1 MRRVIPFLVLAF
13 AVMLVPAAGA
23 SQNMPQ
29 LLQVTLPPTN
39 TLVPTPLV
47 LFTNTP
53 AGPTATP
60 SNTTTPTAT
69 YTATATATFT
79 PTITPTPTNTPTP
92 TPTPNGPLIYP
103 EGVNSLTGLPFP
115 DEASQNRRNLI
126 VKISNYPPIVRPQ
139 SGINS
144 ADIVYEYET
153 EGGVTRFAAIF
164 RSQTPEHVGPVR
176 SARLLD
182 LNLVPMYNALLAFSG
197 ASDPVLEMIRG
208 AEWRFQ
214 AISTAFGDN
223 CDEAGFCRFPNGDL
237 AFEHTLYL
245 DTRMAWERATERGIN
260 TGYPGRGFAFSDF
273 PDANGTPANDIF
285 IDWYGQTDARW
296 QYDAA
301 TGRYLRYTDSQAH
314 YDAADGEQLWVDNLV
329 VIQVDHVERPDLF
342 EPESRTASLDIL
354 LEGQGF
360 AYVFRDG
367 QWYEGYWRRRSTN
380 PGDALM
386 LLYGDETPI
395 MLRPGRTWV
404 AIVRGFGDVT
414 ISTEQADMVGTGTTI
429 AQTPTLTPWPTP
441 TP

>member
-1 MRRVIPFLVLAF
+1 MRRVLPFIVLAF
-13 AVMLVPAAGA
+13 AVMIVPAAGA
-23 SQNMPQ
+23 SQNLPQ
-29 LLQVTLPPTN
+29 LFQITLPPTN
-39 TLVPTPLV
+39 TIVPTPLV

-60 SNTTTPTAT
+60 TLSPTATAT

-79 PTITPTPTNTPTP
+79 PSVTPTPTNTPTP
-92 TPTPNGPLIYP
+92 TPTPNGPFIYP

-115 DEASQNRRNLI
+115 NQEAQDRRNLI

-164 RSQTPEHVGPVR
+164 RSQTPDHVGPVR
-176 SARLLD
+176 SARLMD
-182 LNLVPMYNALLAFSG
+182 MNLVPMYNALLAFSG
-197 ASDPVLEMIRG
+197 ASDPVLNMIRE
-208 AEWRFQ
+208 ADWHWQ
-214 AISTAFGDN
+214 AITTAFGDN
-223 CDEAGFCRFPNGDL
+223 CEEAGFCRFPQDGL

-245 DTRMAWERATERGIN
+245 DTAMAWERATQRGIN

-273 PDANGTPANDIF
+273 PDTNGVPATDIA

-296 QYDAA
+296 QYDEE
-301 TGRYLRYTDSQAH
+301 TGHYLRYTDSQAH

-329 VIQVDHVERPDLF
+329 VIQVEHADRPDLF

-354 LEGQGF
+354 LEGQGY
-360 AYVFRDG
+360 AYVFRNG
-367 QWYEGYWRRRSTN
+367 MWYEGYWRRRTN
-380 PGDALM
+380 EPGEAL
-386 LLYGDETPI
+386 LLIYGDETPI
-395 MLRPGRTWV
+395 MLHPGRTWV
-404 AIVRGFGDVT
+404 SVVRGFGEVV
-414 ISTEQADMVGTGTTI
+414 IGTEQPDMAATGTSI
-429 AQTPTLTPWPTP
+429 ALTPTLTPWPTP